1 MYITVSSEKQLQF
14 DCGWSVIVTRGGAGG
29 Y

>member
-1 MYITVSSEKQLQF
+1 MYIRVSSEKQLQF